1 MATTDKLQK
10 REKSRRVW
18 RLNKKE
24 GIPVMEALDSV
35 GISKD
40 VYYRIK
46 NENEDKWQNEIIT
59 ADELENKLEE
69 LQERVGKF
77 EDNLSEFEDR
87 ADKMESR
94 AESLSFEAN
103 YYERVN
109 DMEDRMIGIENLLE
123 RADID
128 LDDVDDMEG
137 VSGHERDIEEI
148 KEYLQQFNQ
157 SIQTLDDRVNDI
169 AQSQEKLES
178 KVRKLEARDVPESV
192 FDLFG

>member
-69 LQERVGKF
+69 LQERVGEF
-77 EDNLSEFEDR
+77 ESQLSEFEDR
-87 ADKMESR
+87 ADEMESR
-94 AESLSFEAN
+94 AQSLALEAN
-103 YYERVN
+103 WYERVG

>member
-69 LQERVGKF
+69 LQERVGEF
-77 EDNLSEFEDR
+77 ESQLSEFEER

-94 AESLSFEAN
+94 AQSLSFEAN

>member
-69 LQERVGKF
+69 LQERVGEF
-77 EDNLSEFEDR
+77 EDNLSEFEER

-94 AESLSFEAN
+94 AQSLSLEAN

-157 SIQTLDDRVNDI
+157 SIQTLDERVNDI

>member
-69 LQERVGKF
+69 LQERVGEF
-77 EDNLSEFEDR
+77 EDNLSEFEER

-94 AESLSFEAN
+94 AQSLSFEAN

-157 SIQTLDDRVNDI
+157 SIQTLDERVNDI

>member
-1 MATTDKLQK
+1 
-10 REKSRRVW
+10 
-18 RLNKKE
+18 
-24 GIPVMEALDSV
+24 MEALDSV

-69 LQERVGKF
+69 LQERVGEF
-77 EDNLSEFEDR
+77 ESQLSEFEDR
-87 ADKMESR
+87 ADEMESR
-94 AESLSFEAN
+94 AQSLALEAN
-103 YYERVN
+103 WYERVG

>member
-69 LQERVGKF
+69 LQERVGEF
-77 EDNLSEFEDR
+77 EDNLSEFEER

-94 AESLSFEAN
+94 AQSLSLEAN